1 MEFQFLFGN
10 PQKKKKTKKGGTMA
24 KVKRVRSRSTVK
36 PKKANP
42 KRRTRRKNPEKIMF
56 TKAKGGARSMKIRP
70 EGDGTA
76 FATDK
81 EFDAL
86 KKAVSAREKKMK
98 AIERAFA
105 SLKKGNVGSRKLNA
119 DLKEVHTAMKTSTD
133 MTPAKWNSLL
143 SKEAKIIDKMKTHKS
158 KVGKHLNDRRRDIK
172 EMQTKLAAQENAM
185 SESIKNRKMEIK
197 LAKKQGFRVSG
208 KIPVAPEALKALKK
222 RAKKAEAELAKE
234 EKLINNL
241 LKGRKASDQRKGA
254 SRGGFTASKR
264 RAKAKVAKGRTIKAG
279 ELKKRVK
286 KTITIGQA
294 KKLTKTAAKK
304 ALNDST
310 VRFTTSKA
318 KSWAKYVAGE
328 RKTKPNPLVGGTLM
342 ANATKKKAKKK
353 VAKKK
358 VTKKKAKKKV
368 VKKKTSKKKAT
379 KKKVTKKKTTKKKV
393 TKKKA
398 ASRSKKPAKKRGKKS
413 FSTLANVKKKIS
425 KAFSA
430 KGGLGKGKKK
440 SIRIKKGKKKGVI
453 TMKRY
458 KRNPVPTDYKSA
470 MQGGAKGLTEFY
482 MQADLQELMGFAIG
496 GMGHGLT
503 NDIAVKVVGDM
514 LGQRAL
520 LGRIASMPM
529 GDAVFP
535 LLGIGLIGHGLL
547 NEVLCKRMGVLSP
560 ELCSKIIKGWA
571 AATVVGSGI
580 KAYDM
585 VAPSIFAHRQ
595 SAMSGV
601 DYTPMSGV
609 DYTPMSGV
617 DYTPMGSDF
626 YGEMN
631 GVDYTPMGG
640 ISVVDQGMES
650 ETAADFGME
659 ESPADFGMEESP
671 ADFGME
677 DDMGSDFY

>member
-1 MEFQFLFGN
+1 
-10 PQKKKKTKKGGTMA
+10 MA

-379 KKKVTKKKTTKKKV
+379 KKKVTKKKTTKKRV
-393 TKKKA
+393 TKKRA
-398 ASRSKKPAKKRGKKS
+398 ASRSKKSAKKRGKKS
-413 FSTLANVKKKIS
+413 FSTIANVKKKIS

-609 DYTPMSGV
+609 DYTPM
-617 DYTPMGSDF
+617 GSDF

>member
-379 KKKVTKKKTTKKKV
+379 KKKVTKKKTTKKRV
-393 TKKKA
+393 TKKRA
-398 ASRSKKPAKKRGKKS
+398 ASRSKKSAKKRGKKS
-413 FSTLANVKKKIS
+413 FSTIANVKKKIS

>member
-379 KKKVTKKKTTKKKV
+379 KKKVTKKKTTKKRV
-393 TKKKA
+393 TKKRA
-398 ASRSKKPAKKRGKKS
+398 ASRSKKSAKKRGKKS
-413 FSTLANVKKKIS
+413 FSTIANVKKKIS

-609 DYTPMSGV
+609 DYTPM
-617 DYTPMGSDF
+617 GSDF

-659 ESPADFGMEESP
+659 ESPADFGME
-671 ADFGME
+671 